1 VKSPAVMVG
10 FFFLETYFKNVSY
23 IYMIVVTT
31 DNNNNQFIK
40 FIPRDSSVD
49 TMYITDES
57 TNIEVP
63 VVIINYTPGD
73 YADEIEAL
81 FSLQEGH
88 YYRLVL
94 KDNAGEEIYRDR
106 IFCTDQV
113 PGDYTPNNQAY
124 TSNTTTNDFLMY

>member
-1 VKSPAVMVG
+1 MVG
-10 FFFLETYFKNVSY
+10 LFYLETYFKNVSY

-73 YADEIEAL
+73 YTDEIEAL
-81 FSLQEGH
+81 FNLQEGH

-94 KDNAGEEIYRDR
+94 KDNAGDEIYRDR

-113 PGDYTPNNQAY
+113 PGDYTPNSQTY
-124 TSNTTTNDFLMY
+124 TANTTTNDFLMY

>member
-1 VKSPAVMVG
+1 MVG
-10 FFFLETYFKNVSY
+10 LFFLETYFKNVSY

-31 DNNNNQFIK
+31 DNNTNQFIK

-49 TMYITDES
+49 TMWLTDES
-57 TNIEVP
+57 SNVEVQET
-63 VVIINYTPGD
+63 IINYTPGD

-81 FSLQEGH
+81 FNLQEGH

-94 KDNAGEEIYRDR
+94 KDNAGDEVYRDR

-113 PGDYTPNNQAY
+113 PGNYTPNNQAY
-124 TSNTTTNDFLMY
+124 IANTTTNDFLMY

>member
-1 VKSPAVMVG
+1 MVG
-10 FFFLETYFKNVSY
+10 LFFLETYFKNVSY
-23 IYMIVVTT
+23 NNMIVVTT

-63 VVIINYTPGD
+63 VVIINYNPGD

-94 KDNAGEEIYRDR
+94 KDNAGDEVYRDR

-113 PGDYTPNNQAY
+113 PGNYTPNSQAY
-124 TSNTTTNDFLMY
+124 TANTTTNDFLMY